1 MSPEEI
7 EELARQIAARMAP
20 DALLNAEDVAA
31 ILGCTAKY
39 VTAQYA
45 VTPGLPAAIRLTGPG
60 GRRSQPKWK
69 RSDIMAWIDSHT
81 EGRTKRGGRPRK
93 TAD

>member
-7 EELARQIAARMAP
+7 EELACQIAARMAP
-20 DALLNAEDVAA
+20 EALLNAEDVAA

-39 VTAQYA
+39 VTSQYA
-45 VTPGLPAAIRLTGPG
+45 ITPGFPEAIRLTGPG
-60 GRRSQPKWK
+60 GRRSKPKWK

-81 EGRTKRGGRPRK
+81 GGRTKRGGRPRK
-93 TAD
+93 SAD

>member
-1 MSPEEI
+1 MTPEEI

-45 VTPGLPAAIRLTGPG
+45 VTPGFPAAIRLTGPG

-69 RSDIMAWIDSHT
+69 RSAIVAWIDSHI
-81 EGRTKRGGRPRK
+81 EGRTKRGGRPRNS
-93 TAD
+93 D